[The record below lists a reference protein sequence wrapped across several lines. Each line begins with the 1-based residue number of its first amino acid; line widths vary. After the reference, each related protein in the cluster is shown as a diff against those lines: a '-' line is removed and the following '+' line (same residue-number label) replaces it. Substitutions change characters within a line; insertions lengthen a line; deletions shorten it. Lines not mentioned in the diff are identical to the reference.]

1 MYDNLA
7 LEAAGDLGNSFPA
20 VIVAEFRLQSTRER
34 MGGEEMEAVSPGL
47 ELISFSQLVCQCR
60 QGLCY
65 LMPYRYHLKATSK
78 VSPSTKTPPVCC
90 GQVAPTYQLP
100 LLI

>member
-1 MYDNLA
+1 MQVPPIATVLP
-7 LEAAGDLGNSFPA
+7 FC
-20 VIVAEFRLQSTRER
+20 
-34 MGGEEMEAVSPGL
+34 PGL

-78 VSPSTKTPPVCC
+78 VSPSTKTPPVRC

-100 LLI
+100 LLILYLLFPWSKFLGCLI